1 MIVFPHTGALLKS
14 NSFNTLSSKPKVKL
28 VDEVIPPK
36 QKGARDYNSLD
47 MKEGPTRMMSKSMSF
62 RSANSGRMNATE
74 SKVKMLSSKS
84 THVQDVKGL
93 KQAKERGTFERKHL
107 SKLDRPPVSSTT
119 VTSSVL
125 TPKLDQ
131 KLTSRGETSLPSY
144 VSNNRDS
151 KVVQSDGKLSLS
163 KVTSSLGRKGVEI
176 PVTSGVVL
184 SSLRSDSANSIF
196 VSFMLPVL
204 LHFIFI
210 FLVFGVIFFFFVD
223 QVRLRYQLCVWVM
236 QVGLHLL
243 MEYLVLLLN
252 KS

>member
-1 MIVFPHTGALLKS
+1 
-14 NSFNTLSSKPKVKL
+14 
-28 VDEVIPPK
+28 
-36 QKGARDYNSLD
+36 
-47 MKEGPTRMMSKSMSF
+47 MMGKSMSF
-62 RSANSGRMNATE
+62 RSANSGRVNATE

-93 KQAKERGTFERKHL
+93 KQAKERGSFERKHL
-107 SKLDRPPVSSTT
+107 SKLDRPLASSTT
-119 VTSSVL
+119 SSTVS

-144 VSNNRDS
+144 ISNNRDS

-196 VSFMLPVL
+196 VCFMLPVL

-210 FLVFGVIFFFFVD
+210 FLF
-223 QVRLRYQLCVWVM
+223 
-236 QVGLHLL
+236 
-243 MEYLVLLLN
+243 LVLFSSSLWIKL
-252 KS
+252 S

>member
-1 MIVFPHTGALLKS
+1 MIVFPHTGPLVKS

-28 VDEVIPPK
+28 GDEVIPPK

-47 MKEGPTRMMSKSMSF
+47 MKEGPARMMGKSMSF
-62 RSANSGRMNATE
+62 RSANSGRTNATE
-74 SKVKMLSSKS
+74 SKVKMLSPKS

-93 KQAKERGTFERKHL
+93 KQAKERGAFERKHL
-107 SKLDRPPVSSTT
+107 SKLDRPLVSSTT
-119 VTSSVL
+119 SSTVS

-144 VSNNRDS
+144 ISNNRDS

-196 VSFMLPVL
+196 ISFMLPVL
-204 LHFIFI
+204 LHFIFL
-210 FLVFGVIFFFFVD
+210 FLVLFSFSLWIK
-223 QVRLRYQLCVWVM
+223 L
-236 QVGLHLL
+236 
-243 MEYLVLLLN
+243 
-252 KS
+252 S